1 MMQRCEKFKK
11 RRIQT
16 LAIRTWIHLTK
27 QRMVIADKNHCRMH
41 RLMVL
46 VIGSWHQWADANHQQ
61 KIAATH
67 LKKSHNYLLQR
78 EVFTAIK
85 EEFQKSKKASHC
97 YQCHLLKK
105 ATKCWHRQSSRQ
117 VDLKNRAC
125 QLISHH
131 KIYTTSRIFFVWKQ
145 RFVKRCED
153 RNNYMEL
160 VERKVVVIVRY
171 WRRKAQRTRGEM
183 LKSVLLKR
191 KVRSCFAQW
200 KKHFAA
206 LEELQQQLW
215 IFTSWKNRR
224 IQFTILNQW
233 KTALLN
239 NTADRT
245 YQNNWTAKIF
255 NAWKKWSKDSLL
267 RRKNFNNFE
276 AVRQK
281 RQMKASFNYWR
292 TSWRNSQI
300 SRKWFCQHLKL
311 RSFEVWWCYVS
322 RENQLRVQLNKL
334 TCSVKRRCLYT
345 SYIRWKDKTVSRTAE
360 RTRIQHHADMAKFHF
375 TRRLCLQVFHV
386 WHNEILVSQNIAR
399 RQFRLSYKYCQRW
412 KYRVDLI
419 STAIFWNEKQIYK
432 RIWVN
437 WRHTYLREICSM
449 KIVKEF
455 TKQRQIQIFHAWH
468 QLCVC
473 KNRRYDCFPSSI
485 LQQLNH

>member
-1 MMQRCEKFKK
+1 
-11 RRIQT
+11 
-16 LAIRTWIHLTK
+16 
-27 QRMVIADKNHCRMH
+27 MVIEDKNHCRMH

-46 VIGSWHQWADANHQQ
+46 VIGRWHQWADASHQQ
-61 KIAATH
+61 KIAASH
-67 LKKSHNYLLQR
+67 LKKSHENLVQR

-85 EEFQKSKKASHC
+85 EEFQKSKKASRC
-97 YQCHLLKK
+97 YQRHLLEK
-105 ATKCWHRQSSRQ
+105 ATKYWHGQSRRQ
-117 VDLKNRAC
+117 VDLKNRAY

-131 KIYTTSRIFFVWKQ
+131 KLYT
-145 RFVKRCED
+145 
-153 RNNYMEL
+153 
-160 VERKVVVIVRY
+160 
-171 WRRKAQRTRGEM
+171 
-183 LKSVLLKR
+183 
-191 KVRSCFAQW
+191 VRSCFAQW

-215 IFTSWKNRR
+215 LFASWKNRR

-255 NAWKKWSKDSLL
+255 NAWKKWNKDSLL
-267 RRKNFNNFE
+267 RRRNLNDFK
-276 AVRQK
+276 AVRQR
-281 RQMKASFNYWR
+281 RQMKASFSYWK

-311 RSFEVWWCYVS
+311 RSFEVWWLYVS
-322 RENQLRVQLNKL
+322 HRNQLRVQLNKL
-334 TCSVKRRCLYT
+334 TCSVKRRYLYT

-360 RTRIQHHADMAKFHF
+360 RTQRQRHADMAKFHF
-375 TRRLCLQVFHV
+375 TRRLCLQ
-386 WHNEILVSQNIAR
+386 
-399 RQFRLSYKYCQRW
+399 
-412 KYRVDLI
+412 
-419 STAIFWNEKQIYK
+419 NEKQIYK

-449 KIVKEF
+449 KIVQEF

-473 KNRRYDCFPSSI
+473 KNRRYDSFSSSI
-485 LQQLNH
+485 LQQLSH